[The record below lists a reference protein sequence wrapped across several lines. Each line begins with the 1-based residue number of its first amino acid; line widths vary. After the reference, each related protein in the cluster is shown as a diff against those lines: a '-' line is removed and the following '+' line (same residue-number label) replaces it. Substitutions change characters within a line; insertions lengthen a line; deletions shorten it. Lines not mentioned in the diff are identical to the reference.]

1 MKNIKVKHL
10 DDTNSV
16 KVRIEHTAK
25 MAESV
30 DKLLKLSDY
39 DFRQA
44 IRVSKKYRK
53 ANKAMSKYADEETL
67 KVRIDSKTK
76 EADIVNDLMSL
87 GETEYRKAIRCAKQY
102 RRANKLLD
110 SAISKYVGLKKE
122 DEEMVRSREWSLLYE

>member
-16 KVRIEHTAK
+16 KVRFEHTAK
-25 MAESV
+25 MTESV

>member
-16 KVRIEHTAK
+16 KVRFEHTAK